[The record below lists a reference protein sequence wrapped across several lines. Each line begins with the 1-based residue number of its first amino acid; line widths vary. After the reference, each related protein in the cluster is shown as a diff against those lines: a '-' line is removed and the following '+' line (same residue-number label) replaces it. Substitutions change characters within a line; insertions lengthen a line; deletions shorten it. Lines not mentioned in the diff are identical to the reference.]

1 MTNVIPFPGRA
12 ACAASVRPQGEE
24 AAAAPRLYDFTAEEV
39 LALYRWYSAMKYAF
53 PRIEGVMT
61 ICHKTKVSALGLYG
75 AGGTTPSCLISKHE
89 SDGRWYVLW
98 STDQDPPRV
107 IREIGEV
114 TEPQIGAIDPP
125 HDERHWLD
133 AAGWMDILSGR
144 TTSQPA
150 QAL

>member
-12 ACAASVRPQGEE
+12 AIAVSVRPKGEE
-24 AAAAPRLYDFTAEEV
+24 AASRLYDFTAEEV
-39 LALYRWYSAMKYAF
+39 LHLYRWYSAMKYAF

-61 ICHKTKVSALGLYG
+61 ICHKTKVSAVGLYG
-75 AGGTTPSCLISKHE
+75 AAGTTPSCLISKHE
-89 SDGRWYVLW
+89 NDGRSYLLW

-107 IREIGEV
+107 IRSIPEI

-125 HDERHWLD
+125 RDERRWLD
-133 AAGWMDILSGR
+133 AAGWMSILSGR